1 MAPWAAVTARNAARV
16 ACGVLSW
23 WAVPATA
30 ASQAAGGD
38 GMRTVPNG
46 LAQLRGLERVLA
58 MEVGAVDALSH
69 LERARRAG
77 SSAST
82 WGSGFFGSARRMG
95 QRLAVQLDGVE
106 DAEDAHG
113 AHAGMR
119 CSQAAAMNRVAD
131 SASERARVCA
141 FVAESCAPKAG
152 FFNYLLVPY
161 CGFPWAPWIGS
172 VALLLFLAVLF
183 LWLCAMVDFLIP
195 ALSTVSKLC
204 MLRQSVAGV
213 TFLAFGNG
221 CSDIFSMTAATISG
235 VKGME
240 LAIGE
245 VLGNGMLI
253 FCGIQG
259 IIAIITP
266 FTASSSEYLRDCG
279 FYMASLLLTTLVLYD
294 GHMSG
299 VEGGLFL
306 ALYAL
311 YVIVVVNFERVV
323 AFLDLAPLEPEA
335 MTSPVD
341 ATAANAAER
350 DSLLRVSST
359 DAAAAASELGAS
371 AKAVCVHAMSVAPKR
386 PRGMEWYE
394 LVAVVVQAPIVVLM
408 NLSVPVVSDTLPKNG
423 WSRPVA
429 TTQMLLLPL
438 LVGLFVCTHVLP
450 SDTPAGS
457 WVLVM
462 AVGLCVGCVMAVLL
476 WVSTDTEEAPTWH
489 MSLCFVGFAAT
500 VLYIYAAAAEIV
512 NIILAFGVVFEIG
525 NFSLGVSVL
534 AIGELVS
541 VYACR
546 HVLLESAGLVFHVE
560 GARDRGQGTATMC
573 GCGWLGGCCM
583 CEHACV
589 CAGIGMQD
597 LVSNIGVARAGFP
610 NMAASACVGAPLLNI
625 LLGLGDS
632 RNLSLSLPLSPC
644 ASSYVGCLFY
654 ASTHPPSI

>member
-1 MAPWAAVTARNAARV
+1 MPPVGVTARHAARV
-16 ACGVLSW
+16 ACGILSW

-95 QRLAVQLDGVE
+95 QLLAVQLDGVE

-141 FVAESCAPKAG
+141 FVAERCAPKAG

-195 ALSTVSKLC
+195 ALATVSKLC

-279 FYMASLLLTTLVLYD
+279 FYMASLLLTSLVLYD

-311 YVIVVVNFERVV
+311 YVIVVVNFERVL

-341 ATAANAAER
+341 VTAADAAVTSTCDGTER
-350 DSLLRVSST
+350 DPLLQVSST
-359 DAAAAASELGAS
+359 DAAAAAAASELGAS
-371 AKAVCVHAMSVAPKR
+371 AKAVCDHALSVAPKR
-386 PRGMEWYE
+386 PRRMEWYE

-429 TTQMLLLPL
+429 TTQMMLLPL
-438 LVGLFVCTHVLP
+438 LVGLFVCSHVLP
-450 SDTPAGS
+450 ADAPAGS
-457 WVLVM
+457 WVPVM
-462 AVGLCVGCVMAVLL
+462 AVGLCVGSVMAVLL

-489 MSLCFVGFAAT
+489 MSLCFVGFAAA

-546 HVLLESAGLVFHVE
+546 
-560 GARDRGQGTATMC
+560 
-573 GCGWLGGCCM
+573 
-583 CEHACV
+583 
-589 CAGIGMQD
+589 
-597 LVSNIGVARAGFP
+597 
-610 NMAASACVGAPLLNI
+610 
-625 LLGLGDS
+625 
-632 RNLSLSLPLSPC
+632 
-644 ASSYVGCLFY
+644 
-654 ASTHPPSI
+654 